1 MYKVIVLFVAGS
13 KKSAIV
19 KVTREFGFMTS
30 TVAQGFISLNKEV
43 KVGDT
48 LELPLSTKVS
58 TITKQSEADTQGEVT
73 TFTWVV
79 LD

>member
-1 MYKVIVLFVAGS
+1 MYNLTVLFVSAS

-19 KVTREFGFMTS
+19 KVTREFGFTTS

-43 KVGDT
+43 KVGDSI
-48 LELPLSTKVS
+48 ELPLSTKVS
-58 TITKQSEADTQGEVT
+58 TIEKSSVNTDSGEESK
-73 TFTWVV
+73 FTWVV